1 MDDLNGRFEIE
12 NINGRLEMDDSVW
25 PLQLGGLDI
34 MDRVRCPLQE
44 NCTYFHVN
52 ISKM

>member
-34 MDRVRCPLQE
+34 MDRVRFKRIAL
-44 NCTYFHVN
+44 
-52 ISKM
+52 ISILT